1 MSPER
6 STSTKEAMENFG
18 EAITPMEILENFTL
32 DWEIKLDDEE
42 IESLEIGTAPEIP
55 KKKEKPAKEGRYSSD
70 NLSIYLEQ
78 IAKSPLLTPAQEV
91 NLVKKIERGDEKAK
105 EKMINSNQ
113 RLVVSIAKHHVN
125 RGLEFLDLIQA
136 GNEGLLK
143 VVDKFNRQK
152 GYKFSTYATHWIRQ
166 SIQRTITN
174 EGRAIRTPIN
184 MAAII
189 NKFKQIERQ
198 LTQEKGR
205 ETTNEEIA
213 EKMEVTLEKLEKIK
227 KVAQPIISLE
237 TPIGEKGE
245 SCLGDFIAS
254 PEDGSKQDKT
264 RNPFELASSAL
275 LKEQIQKLLET
286 HLIPK
291 ERMIIELRFGLNDGR
306 PRTLQEVGD
315 QFSLTKERIKQIEEK
330 VLNKLRG
337 IIDPEKLGILL

>member
-18 EAITPMEILENFTL
+18 EAITLMEILENFTL
-32 DWEIKLDDEE
+32 DREIKLDDEE

-78 IAKSPLLTPAQEV
+78 IAKYPLLTPSQEV

-113 RLVVSIAKHHVN
+113 RLVISIAKHHVN

-143 VVDKFNRQK
+143 AVDKFNRQK

-166 SIQRTITN
+166 SIQRTIMK
-174 EGRAIRTPIN
+174 EGRTVRTPVH

-237 TPIGEKGE
+237 TPIGEEGE
-245 SCLGDFIAS
+245 SCLGDFIAN

-330 VLNKLRG
+330 TLRKLKG
-337 IIDPEKLGILL
+337 KINLTKLGVSL